1 MRNYNG
7 AMQIISGIH
16 NVAIERLKL
25 LEQLEQKTR
34 DKFLELD
41 RKFEPK
47 VLVLTDTHTH
57 RERERE
63 RECVCVCVCVC
74 ATSNNWFDVG
84 LG

>member
-47 VLVLTDTHTH
+47 VLVLTDTHKH

-63 RECVCVCVCVC
+63 RVCVCVCVC
-74 ATSNNWFDVG
+74 DF
-84 LG
+84 

>member
-47 VLVLTDTHTH
+47 VLVLTDTQ

-63 RECVCVCVCVC
+63 RVCVCVC